1 MPKSRFDEIAL
12 PTSPCRMCFRRSRQ
26 LEQLRP
32 DFRSDP
38 EGRCD
43 SNCCES
49 NRPTSGADQK
59 DQRAKCED
67 RHAFAA
73 NPETPV
79 TAVQSTPW
87 GHDWRRRALDFNI
100 YLDDTDIYSGAGRT
114 IDKGRRWQQPCRC
127 PRRNAHI
134 HRKDPQRERERPA
147 KIQSH
152 RQSFEVAGWPDTL
165 DSAIADTVAII
176 FGRIIDGGSL
186 QSSLVFAQTP
196 GRLRLRPDFVRST
209 CGLGFV
215 RSSGAAR
222 RRFD

>member
-12 PTSPCRMCFRRSRQ
+12 RTSPCRICFRRSRQ

-43 SNCCES
+43 SSCCES

-59 DQRAKCED
+59 DRRAKCED

-73 NPETPV
+73 NPEAPV

-87 GHDWRRRALDFNI
+87 GHDWRRCALDFNI
-100 YLDDTDIYSGAGRT
+100 YLDDTDIHSATGRT
-114 IDKGRRWQQPCRC
+114 IGKSWRWQQPRRG

-134 HRKDPQRERERPA
+134 TRKETQRKCERPPN
-147 KIQSH
+147 IQ
-152 RQSFEVAGWPDTL
+152 
-165 DSAIADTVAII
+165 
-176 FGRIIDGGSL
+176 
-186 QSSLVFAQTP
+186 
-196 GRLRLRPDFVRST
+196 
-209 CGLGFV
+209 
-215 RSSGAAR
+215 
-222 RRFD
+222 